1 MSLII
6 VNISISIIFIL
17 FVLVLWFSYERSLL
31 DQPLIGLVLID
42 VEFDME
48 DHSSIPAIVIGRGL

>member
-17 FVLVLWFSYERSLL
+17 FVLVLWFSYERSL